1 MRSKNSHWF
10 LGIICF
16 PGLTSAVRMSDNS
29 PIANPARRKPKAG
42 NMTVLSGGQA
52 PATIGATTITMVHPV
67 AEPTITLEAD
77 DEDRDEAEGDDDDLE
92 PNTSDEV

>member
-1 MRSKNSHWF
+1 
-10 LGIICF
+10 
-16 PGLTSAVRMSDNS
+16 
-29 PIANPARRKPKAG
+29 
-42 NMTVLSGGQA
+42 MTVLSGGQA